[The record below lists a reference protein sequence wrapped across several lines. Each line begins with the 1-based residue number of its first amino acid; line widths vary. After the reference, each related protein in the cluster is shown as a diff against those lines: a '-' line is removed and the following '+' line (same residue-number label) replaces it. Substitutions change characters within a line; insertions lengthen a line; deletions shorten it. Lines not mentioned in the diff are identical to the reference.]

1 MANVCPKYTDDDL
14 RRVLAEAVAAGKLS
28 PQTERLY
35 RGTMERILRTMRAAG
50 SSSSKAATSIC
61 EVLRRPAESYR
72 ALEAASGSVQTLST
86 TLGVL
91 LALMKWMG
99 VREDATAGG
108 EFTRV
113 WRRWSALAA
122 PLREEIRR
130 QREGGEPTDRQRA
143 GLVTW
148 AQVVA
153 KNESLVAA
161 AEAAGT
167 SDAAARAVAEALLS
181 GFYVDLEPRRQAD
194 YHRLYVQRGH
204 GARERARVDREPA
217 HVDVSVDPPVLE
229 VRRHKTAGSARLGVH
244 RAEVPP
250 RLAALLRTSLA
261 LDARDYVFQPLGGSD
276 VAWTV
281 GAFTKHRLRRLK
293 AWFGPGTTNNSLRH
307 ARATAAAADPTL
319 TTGERLQ
326 IARAMG
332 HSIETHLGYAFVAPK
347 PPATAVGAFSM
358 TVKDPETGRPV
369 AYTCSP
375 DVAPAAPKDPKGEP
389 KREPKRDP
397 KKTGKQRPTIYK
409 K

>member
-1 MANVCPKYTDDDL
+1 
-14 RRVLAEAVAAGKLS
+14 
-28 PQTERLY
+28 
-35 RGTMERILRTMRAAG
+35 
-50 SSSSKAATSIC
+50 
-61 EVLRRPAESYR
+61 
-72 ALEAASGSVQTLST
+72 
-86 TLGVL
+86 
-91 LALMKWMG
+91 
-99 VREDATAGG
+99 
-108 EFTRV
+108 
-113 WRRWSALAA
+113 
-122 PLREEIRR
+122 
-130 QREGGEPTDRQRA
+130 
-143 GLVTW
+143 
-148 AQVVA
+148 
-153 KNESLVAA
+153 
-161 AEAAGT
+161 
-167 SDAAARAVAEALLS
+167 VAEALLS

-217 HVDVSVDPPVLE
+217 HVDVAVDPPVLE

-244 RAEVPP
+244 RAVVPP

-261 LDARDYVFQPLGGSD
+261 LDVRPRDYVFQPLGGTGEG
-276 VAWTV
+276 AWTV

-347 PPATAVGAFSM
+347 TPPAAAATASAFSM

-375 DVAPAAPKDPKGEP
+375 DVVAPAAPKDPK
-389 KREPKRDP
+389 RAPKRDP
-397 KKTGKQRPTIYK
+397 KGTSKQRQSSTK